1 MSILNE
7 LKLRVSRIQSAVS
20 EIAQQL
26 AEAQEALVRFEER
39 DASERSPSRDADD
52 ASEADGSNGSDER
65 NDRFYR
71 SENGLT
77 AAQKDDVTFLLNA
90 GWRNSDIAELYQMNS
105 TRALSAIKKKGMT
118 KDAFQQCRSDML
130 SEFTS
135 FSSRVQATQKL
146 RALLGVDDDDDN
158 NNSSNNSSSSSNNS
172 DNKSAADDDEEVIVT
187 TNSASLLTGMPPSG
201 WSDADAD
208 SALPLTP
215 PPRSSKTPPATKK
228 RSSAPPPLSA
238 VELKPAPTSASKLS
252 KKRKMATSKAA
263 ASAPPPPPA
272 ALSTRPRRRS
282 APSAVLA
289 ATAAPKEFALL
300 EEVAGSSG
308 FGALFLPEATDFFK
322 TSSDWKISFD
332 GTYRWVADDQFYVQV
347 KK

>member
-1 MSILNE
+1 MSILDE
-7 LKLRVSRIQSAVS
+7 LKLRVSRMQSAVS

-26 AEAQEALVRFEER
+26 AETQEALVRFEER
-39 DASERSPSRDADD
+39 GPSRDADD

-90 GWRNSDIAELYQMNS
+90 GWRNSDIADLYQMNS

-118 KDAFQQCRSDML
+118 TDAFQQRRSDMCA
-130 SEFTS
+130 EFSS
-135 FSSRVQATQKL
+135 FSSRVQAVPKL

-158 NNSSNNSSSSSNNS
+158 NNSSSNSSSSNNS
-172 DNKSAADDDEEVIVT
+172 DNKSVADDDEEVIVT
-187 TNSASLLTGMPPSG
+187 TNSAPLLTDMPPSG

-252 KKRKMATSKAA
+252 KKRKTATSKAA

-282 APSAVLA
+282 APSSAALA

-322 TSSDWKISFD
+322 TSSDWKIFFD
-332 GTYRWVADDQFYVQV
+332 GTYRWVADEQFYVQV

>member
-118 KDAFQQCRSDML
+118 KDAFQQRRSDMCA
-130 SEFTS
+130 EFSS
-135 FSSRVQATQKL
+135 FSSRVQAVPKL

-158 NNSSNNSSSSSNNS
+158 NNSSSSNSSSSNNS
-172 DNKSAADDDEEVIVT
+172 DNKNVADDDEGLVVT

>member
-1 MSILNE
+1 MSILDE
-7 LKLRVSRIQSAVS
+7 LKLRVSRLQSAVS

-26 AEAQEALVRFEER
+26 AEAQEALVRFEECG
-39 DASERSPSRDADD
+39 PSRDADD

-77 AAQKDDVTFLLNA
+77 AAEKDDVTFLLNA
-90 GWRNSDIAELYQMNS
+90 GWPNSDIAELYQMNS

-118 KDAFQQCRSDML
+118 TDAFQQRRSDMCA
-130 SEFTS
+130 EFSS
-135 FSSRVQATQKL
+135 FSSRVQAVPKL

-158 NNSSNNSSSSSNNS
+158 NNSSSSNSSSSNNS
-172 DNKSAADDDEEVIVT
+172 DNKSIADDDEELVVT
-187 TNSASLLTGMPPSG
+187 SKSASLLTGMPPSG

-215 PPRSSKTPPATKK
+215 PPRSTKTPPSTKK
-228 RSSAPPPLSA
+228 RSSAPPLSA
-238 VELKPAPTSASKLS
+238 VVLKPAPTSASKLS
-252 KKRKMATSKAA
+252 KKRKTATLKAA
-263 ASAPPPPPA
+263 ASAAPPPG

-322 TSSDWKISFD
+322 TSNDWKIFFD
-332 GTYRWVADDQFYVQV
+332 GTYRWVADEKFYVQV